1 MLQVLDGIQ
10 DNYTFAQPGIQT
22 KIRCWAYREKTS
34 CSHSLVPVFA
44 TSDITSRNRQLE
56 ELQKRV
62 DLTLH
67 THIVNR
73 DVQYLQFSFRS
84 NFNQAFNLFSPPQK
98 KDIDFNLFCPKKKRY

>member
-1 MLQVLDGIQ
+1 MFNGLHVQVLDGIQ

-34 CSHSLVPVFA
+34 CSQSLAPVFA

-84 NFNQAFNLFSPPQK
+84 NFNQAFNLFSPQ
-98 KDIDFNLFCPKKKRY
+98 KKRYWF